1 MVMEGVRESVNTD
14 FQRHIDSAFS
24 SLESVAYETNFH
36 SDFNLD
42 LAKRASDL
50 GYNTFL
56 YFLALSTPELG
67 IKRVAERVSKGG
79 HDVSE
84 ETIRERYEAGLQM
97 LDSNAIRAY
106 KNVLIYDSADQFKLQ
121 LVIQERKLVYQ
132 ADDLERRI
140 IDKLPNI
147 QQMLG

>member
-24 SLESVAYETNFH
+24 SQKSVAYETNFH
-36 SDFNLD
+36 SDFNLH

-79 HDVSE
+79 HDVSKE
-84 ETIRERYEAGLQM
+84 IIRERYEAGLEM
-97 LDSNAIRAY
+97 LDSQATSAY
-106 KNVLIYDSADQFKLQ
+106 KNVLIYNSSDQFKLQ
-121 LVIQERKLVYQ
+121 LAIQERKLVYQ
-132 ADDLERRI
+132 ANDLDERI
-140 IDKLPNI
+140 MDKLPNI
-147 QQMLG
+147 KQMLG